1 MEYFKA
7 KSELKFM
14 EQFHDDV
21 IKLGTMEDEGW
32 KELRNHRN
40 PRLIIPSERQ
50 KVLQKIRTFQESS
63 FD

>member
-7 KSELKFM
+7 KSELKFI
-14 EQFHDDV
+14 EQFRDDV
-21 IKLGTMEDEGW
+21 IKLGTMEDKGW

-50 KVLQKIRTFQESS
+50 KG
-63 FD
+63 